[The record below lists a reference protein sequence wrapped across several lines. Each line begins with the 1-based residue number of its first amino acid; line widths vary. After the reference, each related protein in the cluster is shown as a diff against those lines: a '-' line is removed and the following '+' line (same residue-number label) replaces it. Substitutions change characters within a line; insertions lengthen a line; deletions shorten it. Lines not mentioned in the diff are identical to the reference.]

1 MGEWNPYKL
10 DEFEWEI
17 LKVYLKH
24 GYGMA
29 KLYATTFFQCSYND
43 ETVCM
48 TLEEFAEKA
57 VDIDGV
63 RWIEKEQL
71 KEGAGN
77 GKS

>member
-57 VDIDGV
+57 VDLDGV
-63 RWIEKEQL
+63 RWMDKTDNACIDELLGE
-71 KEGAGN
+71 
-77 GKS
+77 